1 MFILY
6 YCFSGGHVFHYFN
19 LFRFEDVIVGATR
32 LSGVVFDRAHK
43 CDGDTGGIEWRGVSK
58 GDCDWAEPGFCPDR
72 SLRGCS
78 AVQQAGVPHA
88 DGVTFLSV
96 SGFSCV

>member
-1 MFILY
+1 MFQ
-6 YCFSGGHVFHYFN
+6 YFN
-19 LFRFEDVIVGATR
+19 LFRSEDVIVGSTR
-32 LSGVVFDRAHK
+32 LSGVVVDRAPK

-58 GDCDWAEPGFCPDR
+58 GDCDRAEPGFCPDR

-88 DGVTFLSV
+88 DGTYVLR
-96 SGFSCV
+96 FSA